1 MVYKKIKPKKIYEE
15 VSDELYEMIR
25 SGSLKPGEQLDSIQ
39 QLAENFQVGRPA
51 IREALSALSSMGLIE
66 IKQGEGTF
74 VKTFD
79 PAIMNHPLS
88 AALLMDQDN
97 IKHLLE
103 VRKIL
108 ESGTAEVAA
117 KKRTEENLIEL
128 KDMLFNMEKVS
139 DDEELSDKADISF
152 HVAVAN
158 ASQNELLITLM
169 NHVSELMT
177 EKMRD
182 IRRAAL
188 YSEEM
193 TLKQLYQQHVR
204 IYDAIAAQD
213 EDGARSAMLFHLQ
226 SVEESLDRVIQKN
239 QQTNH

>member
-204 IYDAIAAQD
+204 IYDAIVAQD

-239 QQTNH
+239 QQKND

>member
-128 KDMLFNMEKVS
+128 KDMLFNMDKVS

-239 QQTNH
+239 QQKNH

>member
-117 KKRTEENLIEL
+117 KMRTEENLIEL
-128 KDMLFNMEKVS
+128 KESLFNMEKVS
-139 DDEELSDKADISF
+139 DDEELSDKADIAF

-177 EKMRD
+177 EKMGD
-182 IRRAAL
+182 IRRIAL

-204 IYDAIAAQD
+204 IHDAIVAQD

-239 QQTNH
+239 QQKHR

>member
-1 MVYKKIKPKKIYEE
+1 MYEE

-128 KDMLFNMEKVS
+128 KDRLFNMEKVS
-139 DDEELSDKADISF
+139 DDEELSDKADIAF

-182 IRRAAL
+182 IRRVAL

-204 IYDAIAAQD
+204 IYDAILAQD

-239 QQTNH
+239 Q

>member
-1 MVYKKIKPKKIYEE
+1 MYEE

-182 IRRAAL
+182 IRRVAL

-204 IYDAIAAQD
+204 IYDAIVAQD

-239 QQTNH
+239 QHKNH

>member
-204 IYDAIAAQD
+204 IYDAIVAQD
-213 EDGARSAMLFHLQ
+213 EAGARSAMLFHLQ

-239 QQTNH
+239 QQKNH

>member
-1 MVYKKIKPKKIYEE
+1 LVYKKIKPKKIYEE

-128 KDMLFNMEKVS
+128 KDMLFNMDKVS

-239 QQTNH
+239 QQKNL

>member
-88 AALLMDQDN
+88 AALLMDPDN

-182 IRRAAL
+182 IRRVAL

-204 IYDAIAAQD
+204 IYDAIVAQD

-239 QQTNH
+239 QQKNH

>member
-182 IRRAAL
+182 IRRVAL

-226 SVEESLDRVIQKN
+226 SVEESLDRVIQRNKQN
-239 QQTNH
+239 KQ

>member
-128 KDMLFNMEKVS
+128 KDRLFNMEKVS
-139 DDEELSDKADISF
+139 DDEELSDKADIAF

-182 IRRAAL
+182 IRRVAL

-204 IYDAIAAQD
+204 IYDAILAQD

-239 QQTNH
+239 Q

>member
-1 MVYKKIKPKKIYEE
+1 
-15 VSDELYEMIR
+15 MIR

-128 KDMLFNMEKVS
+128 KDMLFNMDKVS

-204 IYDAIAAQD
+204 IYDAIVAQD

-239 QQTNH
+239 QQKNH

>member
-128 KDMLFNMEKVS
+128 KESLFNMDKVS
-139 DDEELSDKADISF
+139 DDEELSDKADIAF

-177 EKMRD
+177 EKMGD
-182 IRRAAL
+182 IRRIAL

-204 IYDAIAAQD
+204 IYDAIVAQD

-239 QQTNH
+239 QQKHR

>member
-51 IREALSALSSMGLIE
+51 IREALSALNSMGLIE

-128 KDMLFNMEKVS
+128 KDMLFNMDKVS

-182 IRRAAL
+182 IRRVAL

-204 IYDAIAAQD
+204 IYDAIVAQD

-239 QQTNH
+239 QQKNH

>member
-1 MVYKKIKPKKIYEE
+1 
-15 VSDELYEMIR
+15 MIR

-117 KKRTEENLIEL
+117 KKRTEENLSEL

-239 QQTNH
+239 QQKNH

>member
-182 IRRAAL
+182 IRRVAL

-204 IYDAIAAQD
+204 IYDAIVAQD
-213 EDGARSAMLFHLQ
+213 EDEARSAMLFHLQ

-239 QQTNH
+239 QQKNL

>member
-1 MVYKKIKPKKIYEE
+1 LVYKKIKPKKIYEE

-204 IYDAIAAQD
+204 IYDAIVAQD

-239 QQTNH
+239 QQKNH

>member
-1 MVYKKIKPKKIYEE
+1 
-15 VSDELYEMIR
+15 MIR

-88 AALLMDQDN
+88 TALLMDQDN

-128 KDMLFNMEKVS
+128 KDMLFNMDKVS

-182 IRRAAL
+182 IRRVAL

-204 IYDAIAAQD
+204 IYDAIVAQD

-239 QQTNH
+239 QQKNH

>member
-1 MVYKKIKPKKIYEE
+1 MYEE

-239 QQTNH
+239 QQKNH

>member
-128 KDMLFNMEKVS
+128 KDMLSNMEMVS

-182 IRRAAL
+182 IRRVAL

-204 IYDAIAAQD
+204 IYDAIVAQD

-239 QQTNH
+239 QQKNH

>member
-117 KKRTEENLIEL
+117 KKRTKENLNEL
-128 KDMLFNMEKVS
+128 KDMLSNMEKVS

-182 IRRAAL
+182 IRRVAL

-204 IYDAIAAQD
+204 IYDAIVAQD
-213 EDGARSAMLFHLQ
+213 EDEARSAMLFHLQ

-239 QQTNH
+239 QQKNH

>member
-15 VSDELYEMIR
+15 VSEELYEMIR
-25 SGSLKPGEQLDSIQ
+25 SGTLKPGEQLDSIQ

-79 PAIMNHPLS
+79 PSIMNFPLTT
-88 AALLMDQDN
+88 ALLMDKDN

-108 ESGTAEVAA
+108 ESGAAEVAA
-117 KKRTEENLIEL
+117 KKRTNENLAEL
-128 KDMLFNMEKVS
+128 KVRLSEMEKVTE
-139 DDEELSDKADISF
+139 DEELSDKADIAF

-169 NHVSELMT
+169 HHVSELMT

-182 IRRAAL
+182 IRRIAL

-193 TLKQLYQQHVR
+193 TLKRLYQQHAK
-204 IYDAIAAQD
+204 IYDAIVAQD
-213 EDGARSAMLFHLQ
+213 EAGARNAMLFHLQ
-226 SVEESLDRVIQKN
+226 NVEESLDKVILTN
-239 QQTNH
+239 QQTNN

>member
-128 KDMLFNMEKVS
+128 KDMLFNMDKVS
-139 DDEELSDKADISF
+139 DDEELSDEADISF

-182 IRRAAL
+182 IRRVAL

-204 IYDAIAAQD
+204 IYDAIVAQD

-239 QQTNH
+239 QQKNH

>member
-128 KDMLFNMEKVS
+128 KDMLFNMDKVS

-204 IYDAIAAQD
+204 IYDAIVAQD

-239 QQTNH
+239 QQKNH

>member
-117 KKRTEENLIEL
+117 KKRTEENLSEL

-239 QQTNH
+239 QQKNH

>member
-117 KKRTEENLIEL
+117 KKRTEENLNEL
-128 KDMLFNMEKVS
+128 KDMLSNMDKVS

-182 IRRAAL
+182 IRRVAL

-204 IYDAIAAQD
+204 IYDAIVAQD
-213 EDGARSAMLFHLQ
+213 EDEARSAMLFHLQ

-239 QQTNH
+239 QQKNH

>member
-128 KDMLFNMEKVS
+128 KDRLFDMEKVS
-139 DDEELSDKADISF
+139 DDEELSDKADIAF

-182 IRRAAL
+182 IRRVAL

-204 IYDAIAAQD
+204 IYDAILAQD

-239 QQTNH
+239 QQKNH

>member
-239 QQTNH
+239 QQKNH

>member
-25 SGSLKPGEQLDSIQ
+25 SGSLKPGEQLNSIQ

-182 IRRAAL
+182 IRRVAL

-204 IYDAIAAQD
+204 IYDAIVAQD

-226 SVEESLDRVIQKN
+226 SVEESLERVIQKN
-239 QQTNH
+239 QQKNH

>member
-182 IRRAAL
+182 IRRVAL

-204 IYDAIAAQD
+204 IYDAIVAQD

-239 QQTNH
+239 QQKNP

>member
-226 SVEESLDRVIQKN
+226 SVEESLDRVIQRNKQN
-239 QQTNH
+239 KQ

>member
-88 AALLMDQDN
+88 AALLMDQDT

-239 QQTNH
+239 QQKNH

>member
-88 AALLMDQDN
+88 TALLMDQDN

-128 KDMLFNMEKVS
+128 KDMLFNMDKVS

-182 IRRAAL
+182 IRRVAL

-204 IYDAIAAQD
+204 IYDAIVAQD

-239 QQTNH
+239 QQKNH

>member
-204 IYDAIAAQD
+204 IYDAIATQD

-239 QQTNH
+239 QQKNH

>member
-1 MVYKKIKPKKIYEE
+1 LVYKKIKPKKIYEE

-128 KDMLFNMEKVS
+128 KDMLFNMDKVS

-182 IRRAAL
+182 IRRVAL

-204 IYDAIAAQD
+204 IYDAIVAQD

-239 QQTNH
+239 QQKNH

>member
-25 SGSLKPGEQLDSIQ
+25 LGSLKPGEQLDSIQ

-226 SVEESLDRVIQKN
+226 SVEESLDRVIQRNKQN
-239 QQTNH
+239 KQ

>member
-1 MVYKKIKPKKIYEE
+1 LVYKKIKPKKIYEE

-128 KDMLFNMEKVS
+128 KDMLFNMDKVS

-239 QQTNH
+239 QQKNH

>member
-117 KKRTEENLIEL
+117 KKRTVENLIEL

-204 IYDAIAAQD
+204 IYDAIVAQD

-239 QQTNH
+239 QQKNH

>member
-204 IYDAIAAQD
+204 IYDTIAAQD

-239 QQTNH
+239 QQKNH